1 MCNCTILNTLFG
13 QGGGRAVRLVMV
25 VGVVRVDRVVWV
37 VGMDGMIRVVKVF
50 AVVRAVGVVGV
61 VKVVRTVGAFQ
72 LGSKGL
78 GVELPGQLSIL
89 LNKII
94 EKSSC

>member
-1 MCNCTILNTLFG
+1 MCHCTILNTLFG

-25 VGVVRVDRVVWV
+25 VGVVWV
-37 VGMDGMIRVVKVF
+37 VGMVRLIRVVKVF

-78 GVELPGQLSIL
+78 CVELPGQLSIL
-89 LNKII
+89 LNKIN